1 MKRKI
6 NSNNLYTLLS
16 GRIATNIA
24 DSLFYMAILWFF
36 KEKFQSPL
44 VVSLIFTIESVI
56 DMTSFSLGPIIDRIR
71 IKRLLKMVSVL
82 QAILSVIAV
91 GIIVANGE
99 KIISI
104 IFLLLVYSFSTIGST
119 MLYPSEEK
127 ILPTIVTHEKLIK
140 ANALFQMSYR
150 TLDLFLDALA
160 TILITFV
167 SMSFTLIISGIIF
180 AIALVCYANL
190 QLVNPRI
197 DTANEEVTGEY
208 LSDLKIGWDTL
219 KREGKILFLIIPFA
233 VTNLFYGIA
242 SVGLPYFASKYLADT
257 AISYGSLELA
267 SSIGGLIG
275 AMLVQR
281 FSFGKNNLE
290 RFVVI
295 CLILAGASV
304 IGESILAVRMPML
317 LFLLF
322 ASSSL
327 WIGMM
332 NINFE
337 TLVQESFSPNLL
349 GRIETINSSIISC
362 MIPIGSLLGGVIV
375 KYIGGNWAICLQGI
389 AEVITGI
396 YYLIIFYKKN

>member
-6 NSNNLYTLLS
+6 NSNKNLYTLLS

-36 KEKFQSPL
+36 KEKFQSPI

-71 IKRLLKMVSVL
+71 IKRLLEAVSLL
-82 QAILSVIAV
+82 QATLSMFAV
-91 GIIVANGE
+91 GIMLFNSE
-99 KIISI
+99 KIVSI
-104 IFLLLVYSFSTIGST
+104 ILLLLVYLLSTIGST

-127 ILPTIVTHEKLIK
+127 ILPTIVSHESLIK

-167 SMSFTLIISGIIF
+167 SVSFTLIISGVIF
-180 AIALVCYANL
+180 AFALGLYANL
-190 QLVNPRI
+190 QL
-197 DTANEEVTGEY
+197 ANQKIATDDEEVTGEY
-208 LSDLKIGWDTL
+208 LTDLKIGWQTL
-219 KREGKILFLIIPFA
+219 KSEGRILFLIIPLA

-242 SVGLPYFASKYLADT
+242 AVGLPYFTSKYLTNT

-281 FSFGKNNLE
+281 FSFGKKNLE
-290 RFVVI
+290 RFIVI
-295 CLILAGASV
+295 CLILAGVSV
-304 IGESILAVRMPML
+304 IGEPLLAQRLPL
-317 LFLLF
+317 LIFLLF

-327 WIGMM
+327 WISMM

-337 TLVQESFSPNLL
+337 TLVQESFSPKLL

-375 KYIGGNWAICLQGI
+375 KYAGVNWAIYLQGV

-396 YYLIIFYKKN
+396 YYLIVFYKK